1 MSGEG
6 DDYSDDEVNDLY
18 DELADALEGA
28 TGSGGSG
35 GGTAGGGAA
44 GGAEGA
50 PGGAE
55 MVFLTVTAKI
65 EWAGEY
71 ANNGHDGMRE
81 VHFRDRINITRVREA
96 LASARRLEELAARG
110 PLRSYGEKS
119 PLAQFRRLAG
129 TAAGRQ
135 ALADA
140 DVGGNRRT
148 RAAWASGARQ
158 PNRANQRAIEE
169 AYQNVRNPGRGVM
182 QARRDVADRLTD
194 ALRDEYGSNVR
205 FRDIRSIEIR

>member
-6 DDYSDDEVNDLY
+6 EDYSDDEVNDLY

-28 TGSGGSG
+28 AG
-35 GGTAGGGAA
+35 GGGGGGGGAA
-44 GGAEGA
+44 GGGA
-50 PGGAE
+50 PGAAGGPSEGGKGTAR
-55 MVFLTVTAKI
+55 LIVTAKV

-71 ANNGHDGMRE
+71 ANNGRDGERT
-81 VHFRDRINITRVREA
+81 VRLNPINIKPIRDA

-110 PLRSYGEKS
+110 PLRSYNAKGWEAQLNQLGTRRGGDALKDAGFHPS
-119 PLAQFRRLAG
+119 PRTLKRWEAG
-129 TAAGRQ
+129 TQKPSKA
-135 ALADA
+135 
-140 DVGGNRRT
+140 NRERI
-148 RAAWASGARQ
+148 R
-158 PNRANQRAIEE
+158 E
-169 AYQNVRNPGRGVM
+169 AYDNVRNPGRGVM